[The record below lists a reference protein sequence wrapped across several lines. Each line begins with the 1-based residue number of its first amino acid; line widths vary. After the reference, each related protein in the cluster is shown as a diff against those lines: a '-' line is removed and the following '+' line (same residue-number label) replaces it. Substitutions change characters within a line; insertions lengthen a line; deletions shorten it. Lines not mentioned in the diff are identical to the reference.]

1 MLLDL
6 CRSGSVSVGS
16 NGNVREGMHCPGP
29 WVFSVC
35 RADLEIHSRTL
46 MDPFST
52 ESVEPAFR
60 EGDPEDHSRIRR
72 SWGPFAAVVGLV
84 MVAGLALVL
93 GSFRVPYYALWPG
106 PVEEVS
112 DLVRIEGGP
121 RTYELNGDVYMLT
134 VSLQEVNAFEF
145 AQGWIDSEVDL
156 VRRELIRPE
165 GVTPEEHRKKN
176 LRLMDDS
183 KLTAIAVAMDYLG
196 LPVQYSGE
204 GVLVLSVAE
213 GAPADGLLEVGDVIV
228 EIADTEVSMRD
239 EAIEAILAKQVG
251 DTIALTVRRADELI
265 ELEVTLGGH
274 TDDPGQP
281 MVGFVPDT
289 LNPALDLPFDIEIH
303 TEGTGGPSAGV
314 MYALTLIDLLSAD
327 DLIAGNIVAG
337 TGTISPDGR
346 VGPIGG
352 IRQKV
357 VAAQNAGAL
366 HVLVPEPNYEDAL
379 TVKREDV
386 EIYAVSSITDAVDVL
401 KEIPAA

>member
-1 MLLDL
+1 MGA
-6 CRSGSVSVGS
+6 S
-16 NGNVREGMHCPGP
+16 
-29 WVFSVC
+29 
-35 RADLEIHSRTL
+35 
-46 MDPFST
+46 ST
-52 ESVEPAFR
+52 ESAAPAFR
-60 EGDPEDHSRIRR
+60 EGDPEDSSRTRR
-72 SWGPFAAVVGLV
+72 SWGLLSAVAGLV
-84 MVAGLALVL
+84 LVAGLAFVL
-93 GSFRVPYYALWPG
+93 GSSRVPYYALWPG

-112 DLVRIEGGP
+112 DLVHIEGGP
-121 RTYELNGDVYMLT
+121 PTYELNGDVYMLT

-156 VRRELIRPE
+156 VRREFIRPE
-165 GVTPEEHRKKN
+165 GVTPEEHRRKN

-228 EIADTEVSMRD
+228 EVADTAVSMRD
-239 EAIEAILAKQVG
+239 EAIEAILANQVG
-251 DTIALTVRRADELI
+251 DTITLTVQRSDELI
-265 ELEVTLGGH
+265 ELDVTLGEH
-274 TDDPGQP
+274 TEDPEQP
-281 MVGFVPDT
+281 MVGFVPGTFNRD
-289 LNPALDLPFDIEIH
+289 LDLPFDIEIH

-314 MYALTLIDLLSAD
+314 MYALTLIDLFTAD

-346 VGPIGG
+346 VGAIGG
-352 IRQKV
+352 VRQKV
-357 VAAQNAGAL
+357 VAAQNAGAR
-366 HVLVPEPNYEDAL
+366 HVLVPESNYEDAL

-401 KEIPAA
+401 KGMTAA